1 MPHVFTRIRLILHLY
16 AERVRAFSLNARL
29 YLLSV
34 VLSGAAMGVFRL
46 LFNFYVLSLGYDEAL
61 LGTLIALSSLSALL
75 SAVPMGYLVDR
86 IGYRHALLLGGSIS
100 LLAVMGMVVV
110 PRAGVFVVMN
120 ILLGLAQSLSGV
132 TMGPFLMENSGEKE
146 RTYLFSFTSGLQTVS
161 GFVGNWVGGY
171 LPTWLGTL
179 RRLPPTSPE
188 AYALA
193 LATIVAG
200 GTLGLLPLLFLRSTQ
215 RRDEAE
221 RERFAP
227 LSYLWH
233 NLGSMGRLILP
244 TFLTSIGAG
253 LIMPFMNVFYRQ
265 VHHQPDPVIGA
276 LFAWGSLAMGLG
288 LLIAPPL
295 ADRFGKIPLV
305 VVTQALSIP
314 FLFLLGFAPWFALSA
329 FAYYIRLTLMNMGL
343 PVYQAFVMERVDAK
357 ARGTVASLVAMANN
371 FGWAFSPTISGWI
384 QVRYGFAPAF
394 LGTIVLYSLSVFFY
408 WYYFWR
414 PQPQPEVQPAAHVT
428 FGRSVHLNK

>member
-1 MPHVFTRIRLILHLY
+1 MSHFYPRIRTILRLY
-16 AERVRAFSLNARL
+16 AERVRAFSPNARL

-100 LLAVMGMVVV
+100 LLAVIGMIIV
-110 PRAGVFVVMN
+110 PRAGVFVAMN
-120 ILLGLAQSLSGV
+120 LLLGLAQSLSGV
-132 TMGPFLMENSGEKE
+132 TMGPFLMENSDTQE

-171 LPTWLGTL
+171 LPTWLGAL
-179 RRLPPTSPE
+179 RRLSPTSPE

-193 LATIVAG
+193 LAAIVAG
-200 GTLGLLPLLFLRSTQ
+200 GTLGLVPLLFLRPAK
-215 RRDEAE
+215 RHDEE
-221 RERFAP
+221 KGERFAP

-295 ADRFGKIPLV
+295 ADRFGKIQLV

-343 PVYQAFVMERVDAK
+343 PVYQAFVMERADAK

-394 LGTIVLYSLSVFFY
+394 LGTMALYTLSVFFY

-414 PQPQPEVQPAAHVT
+414 PQPQPEVQPASDAT
-428 FGRSVHLNK
+428 FRRPVHLNK